1 MRSQG
6 VHDNAV
12 VGYKSRF
19 PLEIRSISVLMCS
32 TACYATPRGA
42 RQRSCRLQISFPAR
56 NTKYQCFNVFNSL
69 LCDSKGCTTT
79 RLAQRGWR
87 SQISFP
93 ARNTKYQCFNVFNS
107 LLCDSKGGTT
117 TRLAITNIVSRC
129 KFNVSTGNYVKRATI
144 YMHAVARLSDKQIF

>member
-42 RQRSCRLQISFPAR
+42 RQLGWRNAVGGHKSRFPLEIRSISVLMCSTACYATPRGAR
-56 NTKYQCFNVFNSL
+56 QL
-69 LCDSKGCTTT
+69 
-79 RLAQRGWR
+79 GWR

-93 ARNTKYQCFNVFNS
+93 AANS
-107 LLCDSKGGTT
+107 TFQ
-117 TRLAITNIVSRC
+117 LAI
-129 KFNVSTGNYVKRATI
+129 
-144 YMHAVARLSDKQIF
+144 M